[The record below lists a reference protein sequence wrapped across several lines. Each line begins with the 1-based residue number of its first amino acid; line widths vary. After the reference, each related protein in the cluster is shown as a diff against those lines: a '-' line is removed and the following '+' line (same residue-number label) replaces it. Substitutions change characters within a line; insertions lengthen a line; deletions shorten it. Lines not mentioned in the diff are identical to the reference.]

1 MTKRKTADEP
11 QPLNPSSSKRPRFDF
26 DVFLSFRGEDT
37 RKGFSGHLY
46 EALKQ
51 RGVNVFIDSQGLDK
65 GKKVEELFRFIQG
78 SEIFIPIFSKGYAES
93 KWCLV
98 EIAKI
103 VACGR
108 LVLPIFYDVE
118 PREVRNVKGPFE
130 AAFRKH
136 DEDEE
141 LKAKTKEWR
150 QALRRAGEVSGYDLK
165 TETQGHEAKLIQ
177 VVVKRV
183 LSEVNKIPLDV
194 AAHPVGMQP
203 RVKAV
208 MKLLDIE
215 ADDVRIIGICGEGGI
230 GKTTIAKAVYNEI
243 FLTFDGSS
251 FVSDIAE
258 ISPSPSGL
266 VTLQT
271 QLIRDLLKTD
281 DIAISSTAHG
291 INMISRR
298 ISRKKVLL
306 ILDNVN
312 HLNQL
317 NVLAARRDW
326 FGPGSRI
333 IVTTREEEVLL
344 QHQVTNSEI
353 YKPKTLSAV
362 QSLQLFNYHAF
373 MGDKRAKEYEKLSKK
388 VVLTMTT
395 FNPTN
400 FWVPFF

>member
-26 DVFLSFRGEDT
+26 DVFMSFRGEDT

-51 RGVNVFIDSQGLDK
+51 RGVNVFIDSQGLEK

-78 SEIFIPIFSKGYAES
+78 SEIFIPIFSKGNAES
-93 KWCLV
+93 KWCLM

-103 VACGR
+103 VECGR

-243 FLTFDGSS
+243 FLILMEAVS
-251 FVSDIAE
+251 FQ
-258 ISPSPSGL
+258 
-266 VTLQT
+266 TLQKFP
-271 QLIRDLLKTD
+271 QVPVGLLRCRP
-281 DIAISSTAHG
+281 SS
-291 INMISRR
+291 
-298 ISRKKVLL
+298 L
-306 ILDNVN
+306 
-312 HLNQL
+312 
-317 NVLAARRDW
+317 
-326 FGPGSRI
+326 
-333 IVTTREEEVLL
+333 E
-344 QHQVTNSEI
+344 
-353 YKPKTLSAV
+353 
-362 QSLQLFNYHAF
+362 
-373 MGDKRAKEYEKLSKK
+373 
-388 VVLTMTT
+388 T
-395 FNPTN
+395 F
-400 FWVPFF
+400 